1 MHCRR
6 NIESVYYVI
15 LFTWKR
21 CRRCTELEY
30 GDICTIHGQLRR
42 ANQMTIIYKLQYKPC
57 SVNVAMKGVFKI
69 SPTVVSNYV
78 VRMNIFRIGQLLP
91 LNFYGYNFIP
101 NVGHFSP
108 VGICSIPRSML
119 RATYNQ
125 TVSSK
130 NNFYTKGSQIAIFW
144 KSSIRLGDVF
154 YECHLIGQSID
165 NCAFNNLNPFQYI

>member
-1 MHCRR
+1 
-6 NIESVYYVI
+6 
-15 LFTWKR
+15 
-21 CRRCTELEY
+21 
-30 GDICTIHGQLRR
+30 
-42 ANQMTIIYKLQYKPC
+42 MTIFYKLQYKPC

-69 SPTVVSNYV
+69 SPTVVNNYV
-78 VRMNIFRIGQLLP
+78 VRMNIEHIQDRSVTTLKFLWLQLHTKRC
-91 LNFYGYNFIP
+91 
-101 NVGHFSP
+101 VGHFSP

-165 NCAFNNLNPFQYI
+165 NCAFNNLNPFQYIQFLYTEFCLEFSTQPHRAYVRNI